1 MSPRIGVRR
10 LARLVLG
17 LGLLLMVLAP
27 ATVAWAQTG
36 GGNGDYPVVSTSTT
50 NPCADGRCATST
62 TISVKGESTLPFTG
76 GDVALVTILGLA
88 AAGSGAFL
96 VWLGRRSSAAS

>member
-1 MSPRIGVRR
+1 M
-10 LARLVLG
+10 L
-17 LGLLLMVLAP
+17 LAP

-36 GGNGDYPVVSTSTT
+36 NGDYPVDSTSTT
-50 NPCADGRCATST
+50 QTCQNCATST

-76 GDVALVTILGLA
+76 GDVALVTVLGLA

-96 VWLGRRSSAAS
+96 VWLGRRSTSTT